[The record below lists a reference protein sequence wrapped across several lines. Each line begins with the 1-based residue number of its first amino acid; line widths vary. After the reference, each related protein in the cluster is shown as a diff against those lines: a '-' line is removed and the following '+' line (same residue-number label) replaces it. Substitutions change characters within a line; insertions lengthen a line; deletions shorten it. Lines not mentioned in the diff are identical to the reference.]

1 MYFALVLEWLEK
13 TEVEMEIPEMD
24 LYILRDS
31 NVGID
36 AWFDAGSGAA
46 GWNPV
51 PCNKTPQHENR
62 KLSEIH
68 E

>member
-1 MYFALVLEWLEK
+1 
-13 TEVEMEIPEMD
+13 MEIPEMD

-46 GWNPV
+46 G
-51 PCNKTPQHENR
+51 
-62 KLSEIH
+62 
-68 E
+68 